1 MERYLFFRQNPLLS
15 QPSKG
20 TPSNEGIPWENKKK
34 LSNFARSSPQHIPD
48 WRAGATMKK
57 SAPWL
62 PRAPGGEFHCLLS
75 DRDAVE
81 VNRSCGVY
89 PSSIDTDNDMLP
101 FFLSISCIWLRSG
114 LVLLVNF
121 SRYCIVS
128 LSDFSGI
135 LAVYANAI
143 FNILYCRV
151 AKFNEK

>member
-1 MERYLFFRQNPLLS
+1 MERYLFFRNNPLLS

-20 TPSNEGIPWENKKK
+20 RNPLGELKKK

-101 FFLSISCIWLRSG
+101 FFIDFLYLAKVRIGFVSEFFK
-114 LVLLVNF
+114 VLY
-121 SRYCIVS
+121 SVS
-128 LSDFSGI
+128 
-135 LAVYANAI
+135 
-143 FNILYCRV
+143 
-151 AKFNEK
+151 